1 MYSSSPKTYAIFRK
15 IACLHH
21 TNLANTH
28 PYPYRQVKRCSE
40 KCKYN
45 LFAPGLITLSLLKS
59 VKIKHPKVYF
69 SSLLSFPPQKSQEM
83 NEKGKE
89 KK

>member
-1 MYSSSPKTYAIFRK
+1 MYSTSPKIYAIYRK

-28 PYPYRQVKRCSE
+28 PYPYRQVKRCTE
-40 KCKYN
+40 KCKYY

-59 VKIKHPKVYF
+59 VKIKHLKF
-69 SSLLSFPPQKSQEM
+69 SSALFYHFHPRKA
-83 NEKGKE
+83 KT
-89 KK
+89 